1 MITSYGASD
10 TPRPYGV
17 SYRNS
22 SNCFCSAHGL
32 PLRHLV
38 TRTQRPLTRSVIVSS
53 LVDSPTQRLTE
64 PLTRP
69 LTEKTC
75 RPHERRYMSDIHASD
90 LAPIMRRIDSIDP
103 SQLTTEAIRDLL
115 TGLSQ
120 VSAWVETQKLCLT
133 KRLQQLASKSPS
145 VVPAE
150 VLASSLGVT
159 RTDAKRGVA
168 RVETLSLV
176 PQLGSALSSGNVSVA
191 HVDAVT
197 QAMAHLSLNEKK
209 KVATRGEW
217 MNMVATHA
225 SPENL
230 ARAVRHAVQQLHTD
244 AGLTQLEQQRK
255 RMYLRHWVD
264 RDTGMV
270 CLRGE
275 FDPETGLHI
284 VGRLQNAVERLMR
297 QGNKA
302 VDVDGNGNGNGTG
315 TGTGKRATSGTNKL
329 NSRPDIQ
336 AQSPDHLRALGL
348 HALITNVDPDSAA
361 PITSAYMR
369 AEVSVVIDLKTL
381 QSGIH
386 RQSIIHTGTDVDL
399 PIETIRRIACE
410 AKIIPVVLGGDGVVL
425 DLGRSNRLASR
436 HQRRAL
442 ESMHKTCAIPDCQIP
457 VAQCQPHHIN
467 FWHLGGPTDMDNLV
481 PLCAQH
487 HRLVHEGGWKLTLDS
502 IGRKLH
508 IREPGGRRVRT
519 SIPESVRLRQ

>member
-1 MITSYGASD
+1 
-10 TPRPYGV
+10 
-17 SYRNS
+17 
-22 SNCFCSAHGL
+22 
-32 PLRHLV
+32 
-38 TRTQRPLTRSVIVSS
+38 
-53 LVDSPTQRLTE
+53 
-64 PLTRP
+64 
-69 LTEKTC
+69 
-75 RPHERRYMSDIHASD
+75 MSEIHASD
-90 LAPIMRRIDSIDP
+90 LLPIMRRIDSVDT

-120 VSAWVETQKLCLT
+120 VSAWVETQKLSLT

-159 RTDAKRGVA
+159 RSDAKRGVA

-176 PQLGSALSSGNVSVA
+176 PQLGSALSQGNVSVA

-197 QAMAHLSLNEKK
+197 QAMAHLSLTEKK

-302 VDVDGNGNGNGTG
+302 STGSGGNQSNNKRSTADTNQSNDKRPTSDGNHSHKND
-315 TGTGKRATSGTNKL
+315 SG
-329 NSRPDIQ
+329 SE

-348 HALITNVDPDSAA
+348 HALVTNADPDSAA

-436 HQRRAL
+436 QQRRAL
-442 ESMHKTCAIPDCQIP
+442 ESMHKTCAIPDCQVP

-508 IREPGGRRVRT
+508 VREPGGRRVRT

>member
-1 MITSYGASD
+1 
-10 TPRPYGV
+10 
-17 SYRNS
+17 
-22 SNCFCSAHGL
+22 
-32 PLRHLV
+32 
-38 TRTQRPLTRSVIVSS
+38 
-53 LVDSPTQRLTE
+53 
-64 PLTRP
+64 
-69 LTEKTC
+69 
-75 RPHERRYMSDIHASD
+75 
-90 LAPIMRRIDSIDP
+90 
-103 SQLTTEAIRDLL
+103 
-115 TGLSQ
+115 
-120 VSAWVETQKLCLT
+120 
-133 KRLQQLASKSPS
+133 
-145 VVPAE
+145 
-150 VLASSLGVT
+150 
-159 RTDAKRGVA
+159 
-168 RVETLSLV
+168 
-176 PQLGSALSSGNVSVA
+176 
-191 HVDAVT
+191 
-197 QAMAHLSLNEKK
+197 
-209 KVATRGEW
+209 
-217 MNMVATHA
+217 
-225 SPENL
+225 
-230 ARAVRHAVQQLHTD
+230 
-244 AGLTQLEQQRK
+244 
-255 RMYLRHWVD
+255 
-264 RDTGMV
+264 
-270 CLRGE
+270 LRGE

-302 VDVDGNGNGNGTG
+302 STGNE
-315 TGTGKRATSGTNKL
+315 
-329 NSRPDIQ
+329 

-348 HALITNVDPDSAA
+348 HALVTNADPDSAA

-442 ESMHKTCAIPDCQIP
+442 ESMHKTCAIPDCQVP

-508 IREPGGRRVRT
+508 VREPGGRRVRT

>member
-1 MITSYGASD
+1 
-10 TPRPYGV
+10 
-17 SYRNS
+17 
-22 SNCFCSAHGL
+22 
-32 PLRHLV
+32 
-38 TRTQRPLTRSVIVSS
+38 
-53 LVDSPTQRLTE
+53 
-64 PLTRP
+64 
-69 LTEKTC
+69 
-75 RPHERRYMSDIHASD
+75 
-90 LAPIMRRIDSIDP
+90 MRRIDSVDP
-103 SQLTTEAIRDLL
+103 SQLTTETIRDLL
-115 TGLSQ
+115 IGLSQ
-120 VSAWVETQKLCLT
+120 VSAWVETHKLSLT
-133 KRLQQLASKSPS
+133 KRLQQLASKSPA

-159 RTDAKRGVA
+159 RSDAKRGVA

-176 PQLGSALSSGNVSVA
+176 PQLGAALSHGNVSVA

-197 QAMAHLSLNEKK
+197 QAMAHLSLAEKK

-297 QGNKA
+297 LGNKA
-302 VDVDGNGNGNGTG
+302 
-315 TGTGKRATSGTNKL
+315 ATSSNNQSDHHTTHGSHNK
-329 NSRPDIQ
+329 STSDASHQ
-336 AQSPDHLRALGL
+336 HESQSPDHVRALGL
-348 HALITNVDPDSAA
+348 HALVTNANPDSAS

-381 QSGIH
+381 QSGMH

-410 AKIIPVVLGGDGVVL
+410 AKIIPVVLNGDGVVL
-425 DLGRSNRLASR
+425 DLGRSSRLASR
-436 HQRRAL
+436 QQRRAL
-442 ESMHKTCAIPDCQIP
+442 ESMYKTCAIPDCQVP

-467 FWHLGGPTDMDNLV
+467 FWHLGGPTDMNNLV

-487 HRLVHEGGWKLTLDS
+487 HRLVHEGGWKLSLDS

-508 IREPGGRRVRT
+508 IREPGAHRTRV
-519 SIPESVRLRQ
+519 SVPETVRLRQ

>member
-1 MITSYGASD
+1 
-10 TPRPYGV
+10 
-17 SYRNS
+17 
-22 SNCFCSAHGL
+22 
-32 PLRHLV
+32 
-38 TRTQRPLTRSVIVSS
+38 
-53 LVDSPTQRLTE
+53 
-64 PLTRP
+64 
-69 LTEKTC
+69 
-75 RPHERRYMSDIHASD
+75 MSEIHASD
-90 LAPIMRRIDSIDP
+90 LMPTMRRIDSVDT

-115 TGLSQ
+115 AGLSQ
-120 VSAWVETQKLCLT
+120 VSAWVETQKLSLT

-159 RTDAKRGVA
+159 RSDAKRGVA

-176 PQLGSALSSGNVSVA
+176 PQLGSALSQGNVSVA

-197 QAMAHLSLNEKK
+197 QAMAHLSLAEKK

-244 AGLTQLEQQRK
+244 AGLTQLEQQRR

-302 VDVDGNGNGNGTG
+302 STG
-315 TGTGKRATSGTNKL
+315 SE
-329 NSRPDIQ
+329 
-336 AQSPDHLRALGL
+336 AQTPDHLRALGL
-348 HALITNVDPDSAA
+348 HALVTNADPDSAA

-442 ESMHKTCAIPDCQIP
+442 ESMHKTCAIPDCQVP

-508 IREPGGRRVRT
+508 VREPGGRRVRT

>member
-1 MITSYGASD
+1 
-10 TPRPYGV
+10 
-17 SYRNS
+17 
-22 SNCFCSAHGL
+22 
-32 PLRHLV
+32 
-38 TRTQRPLTRSVIVSS
+38 
-53 LVDSPTQRLTE
+53 
-64 PLTRP
+64 
-69 LTEKTC
+69 
-75 RPHERRYMSDIHASD
+75 MSEIHASD
-90 LAPIMRRIDSIDP
+90 LAPIMRRIDSVDS

-120 VSAWVETQKLCLT
+120 VSAWVETQKLSLT
-133 KRLQQLASKSPS
+133 KRLQQLAAKSPS

-150 VLASSLGVT
+150 VLATSLGVT
-159 RTDAKRGVA
+159 RSDAKRGVA

-176 PQLGSALSSGNVSVA
+176 PQLGSALSHGDVSVA

-197 QAMAHLSLNEKK
+197 QAMSHLSLAEKK
-209 KVATRGEW
+209 KIATRGEW

-302 VDVDGNGNGNGTG
+302 GNGNGNGNG
-315 TGTGKRATSGTNKL
+315 ATSGANEL
-329 NSRPDIQ
+329 NNNHSSNGRPDNE

-425 DLGRSNRLASR
+425 DLGRSHRLASR

-442 ESMHKTCAIPDCQIP
+442 ESMHKTCAIPDCQVP

-487 HRLVHEGGWKLTLDS
+487 HRLVHEGGWKLRLDS
-502 IGRKLH
+502 IDRKLH
-508 IREPGGRRVRT
+508 IREPGGHRIRT

>member
-1 MITSYGASD
+1 M
-10 TPRPYGV
+10 
-17 SYRNS
+17 
-22 SNCFCSAHGL
+22 
-32 PLRHLV
+32 
-38 TRTQRPLTRSVIVSS
+38 
-53 LVDSPTQRLTE
+53 PT
-64 PLTRP
+64 
-69 LTEKTC
+69 
-75 RPHERRYMSDIHASD
+75 
-90 LAPIMRRIDSIDP
+90 MRRIDSVDT

-115 TGLSQ
+115 AGLSQ
-120 VSAWVETQKLCLT
+120 VSAWVETQKLSLT

-159 RTDAKRGVA
+159 RSDAKRGVA

-176 PQLGSALSSGNVSVA
+176 PQLGSALSQGNVSVA

-197 QAMAHLSLNEKK
+197 QAMAHLSLAEKK

-244 AGLTQLEQQRK
+244 AGLTQLEQQRR

-302 VDVDGNGNGNGTG
+302 STG
-315 TGTGKRATSGTNKL
+315 SE
-329 NSRPDIQ
+329 
-336 AQSPDHLRALGL
+336 AQTPDHLRALGL
-348 HALITNVDPDSAA
+348 HALVTNADPDSAA

-442 ESMHKTCAIPDCQIP
+442 ESMHKTCAIPDCQVP

-508 IREPGGRRVRT
+508 VREPGGRRVRT